1 MGFGACKSG
10 GSMECGRGGGGGLE
24 ARRARGEEE
33 KKYGTDDGEEAQM
46 TMALAI

>member
-1 MGFGACKSG
+1 MAGEA
-10 GSMECGRGGGGGLE
+10 GGLE
-24 ARRARGEEE
+24 ARGQEGKRGRRE